1 MSAAIIDGGNGADS
15 IYINGSGGI
24 YGIGTIAGGGND
36 TITMASQS
44 LSAAAAGGLGTIYG
58 GAGNDLITLASF
70 SQIASVSGGAASTA
84 LSATTF
90 GAVIDIDAGDEI
102 RTFTSTTFS
111 AGASTAVNWAGGAGT
126 IYVGSTISGIN
137 AGLSALTAGSVGVYS
152 NGTDT
157 VIGIGNA
164 ATGASGVA
172 QILIKGVDLVTTTA
186 FGAVSMT
193 STAFGFSV
201 SVNSGGGLDITLS

>member
-1 MSAAIIDGGNGADS
+1 MAVVTPWAPVWCWRNSGAAIIDGGNGADS

-24 YGIGTIAGGGND
+24 YGVGTIAGGAGND

-126 IYVGSTISGIN
+126 IYVGSTISGVN

-157 VIGIGNA
+157 VIGIANTA
-164 ATGASGVA
+164 STTSGVA
-172 QILIKGVDLVTTTA
+172 RSLSKVLTWSLQLH
-186 FGAVSMT
+186 
-193 STAFGFSV
+193 SV
-201 SVNSGGGLDITLS
+201 Q